1 MATIK
6 NTIETQFTSKGAQKT
21 VKETESIGRA
31 QTRMGQ
37 ASASAGRSFA
47 AQSSGLGGLV
57 GVYAG
62 AAANVFA
69 ITAAFDALGRAAQ
82 AETIVQGTKTL
93 AIEIAASG
101 SRILASVQ
109 EITQAQLTLAEA
121 SQNINIALSAG
132 FNTQQIEDL
141 SEISLKASRALG
153 RNLTDAFQRVVRGAA
168 KLEPEL
174 LDELGIF
181 TRIDPAV
188 EAYANKLNIASNSLT
203 NYEKRQAF
211 VNAVIE
217 EGTKKF
223 ATIDTSASSAQ
234 KSFEQLR
241 VQLTELATD
250 FGQLIANGLA
260 PLADF
265 FTNNMGSALVL
276 FGGILT
282 LVFGKALESV
292 GGFAAGAIKS
302 LGSVADALSDKGAF
316 DEKAIT
322 NATTAAQK
330 GFKDGG
336 IAGIRGQVKAD
347 QDPQQIARFRAA
359 QTAIAQGEVNTQS
372 ELRKTN
378 DALKEQRNQF
388 NKNSKSYKALNTVIN
403 TNSAALG
410 TASIQTRIFSGA
422 AGVAQFAVTGLARA
436 FSVLQASLGVI
447 AVLVTAVQ
455 LLGSI
460 AGKDFFGS
468 IVGFFKRG
476 ASVTAEFTDGI
487 KGLAVASSNLRTELS
502 FLKASEIDDLFK
514 IAIDAEN
521 TSIDPSRVGL
531 GFKKTDGTRDLS
543 NAKTRNF
550 REVAD
555 KEVLKFLNE
564 IEEIGINS
572 TRDPK
577 TNETAAGTST
587 EAYNTLSAEL
597 KRVIKLS
604 DRLKDEIDKGAN
616 ANQNLIKVLNA
627 VILGY
632 KKFGDTAGV
641 IGGVQKSLGLSG
653 EETARLFE
661 KQLIVSTDLQD
672 AVLKLIPNLNLTGKA
687 FSDLSD
693 LQQKLIENTIL
704 VEKALSDSNTSFE
717 RGSATS
723 ESLAKKLGGV
733 NAALAELREQVG
745 GVLGGGIVDKDE
757 LKKLEAQR
765 DALQSQVRVL
775 KNLETQGKAIT
786 DTFGKFFKVV
796 DQAVQSGLMGT
807 GGIAQTAAEQA
818 ENQVKFLE
826 KQIKDG
832 LNADKNGDS
841 KQVLLAEN
849 RVKAIKALLGL
860 ALELPKAVQKEID
873 KRDKLTK
880 QLQQQTKLLKAQ
892 NDLASAK
899 GITEFKAS
907 LRDTDIEN
915 RQQSVDIQEK
925 EFKLAE
931 LKNTATQKGR
941 DLEIQLLNIRKQGA
955 AEALR
960 AADQTNVRG
969 FNRAA
974 GGRSAAIDA
983 QSSRIADMEAFPNL
997 SSQQQ

>member
-21 VKETESIGRA
+21 VKETDSIGRA

-302 LGSVADALSDKGAF
+302 LGSVADALSDKGGNF
-316 DEKAIT
+316 DEKAIIK
-322 NATTAAQK
+322 ATTAAEK
-330 GFKDGG
+330 SFKDGG

-359 QTAIAQGEVNTQS
+359 QTAIAQGEVTTQS

-388 NKNSKSYKALNTVIN
+388 NKNSKSYKSLNTVIN
-403 TNSAALG
+403 ANSLALG
-410 TASIQTRIFSGA
+410 TAATSTRIFSGA

-455 LLGSI
+455 LIGSL
-460 AGKDFFGS
+460 AGKDIFGMLLGNYS
-468 IVGFFKRG
+468 KN
-476 ASVTAEFTDGI
+476 ASDVEAFTLGI
-487 KGLAVASSNLRTELS
+487 KGAVVAS
-502 FLKASEIDDLFK
+502 
-514 IAIDAEN
+514 
-521 TSIDPSRVGL
+521 
-531 GFKKTDGTRDLS
+531 
-543 NAKTRNF
+543 
-550 REVAD
+550 
-555 KEVLKFLNE
+555 
-564 IEEIGINS
+564 
-572 TRDPK
+572 
-577 TNETAAGTST
+577 
-587 EAYNTLSAEL
+587 
-597 KRVIKLS
+597 
-604 DRLKDEIDKGAN
+604 
-616 ANQNLIKVLNA
+616 
-627 VILGY
+627 
-632 KKFGDTAGV
+632 
-641 IGGVQKSLGLSG
+641 
-653 EETARLFE
+653 
-661 KQLIVSTDLQD
+661 
-672 AVLKLIPNLNLTGKA
+672 
-687 FSDLSD
+687 
-693 LQQKLIENTIL
+693 
-704 VEKALSDSNTSFE
+704 
-717 RGSATS
+717 
-723 ESLAKKLGGV
+723 
-733 NAALAELREQVG
+733 
-745 GVLGGGIVDKDE
+745 
-757 LKKLEAQR
+757 
-765 DALQSQVRVL
+765 
-775 KNLETQGKAIT
+775 
-786 DTFGKFFKVV
+786 
-796 DQAVQSGLMGT
+796 
-807 GGIAQTAAEQA
+807 
-818 ENQVKFLE
+818 
-826 KQIKDG
+826 
-832 LNADKNGDS
+832 
-841 KQVLLAEN
+841 
-849 RVKAIKALLGL
+849 
-860 ALELPKAVQKEID
+860 
-873 KRDKLTK
+873 
-880 QLQQQTKLLKAQ
+880 
-892 NDLASAK
+892 NDLIQVFKDANFSFTMDQIGETLDEAIESIGK
-899 GITEFKAS
+899 RKNNKFQMGNTEMGNI
-907 LRDTDIEN
+907 LEN
-915 RQQSVDIQEK
+915 PD
-925 EFKLAE
+925 
-931 LKNTATQKGR
+931 
-941 DLEIQLLNIRKQGA
+941 RK
-955 AEALR
+955 
-960 AADQTNVRG
+960 TY
-969 FNRAA
+969 
-974 GGRSAAIDA
+974 
-983 QSSRIADMEAFPNL
+983 SS
-997 SSQQQ
+997 